1 MLTDDADVTVN
12 MVVGVVLPEPQQ
24 PRDPMS
30 YMITDGDFAM
40 GIQLVDPNQDYAKYG
55 PYRAVEGEAARTK
68 LRNPN
73 DNVCAT
79 VTTNSKNNPDQFKLT
94 FKPSEAWGS
103 AYCAI
108 DDGHKIVAQY
118 SDALK
123 LSKGLKFELYRYKS
137 TERYT
142 INYVEITVYQNS
154 DS

>member
-1 MLTDDADVTVN
+1 MIVMSASSNSVR
-12 MVVGVVLPEPQQ
+12 PE
-24 PRDPMS
+24 
-30 YMITDGDFAM
+30 G
-40 GIQLVDPNQDYAKYG
+40 
-55 PYRAVEGEAARTK
+55 
-68 LRNPN
+68 
-73 DNVCAT
+73 
-79 VTTNSKNNPDQFKLT
+79 SKPTLKIFY

-108 DDGHKIVAQY
+108 DDGHKIVAQF
-118 SDALK
+118 SDSLK

>member
-1 MLTDDADVTVN
+1 MTHN
-12 MVVGVVLPEPQQ
+12 VG
-24 PRDPMS
+24 
-30 YMITDGDFAM
+30 
-40 GIQLVDPNQDYAKYG
+40 
-55 PYRAVEGEAARTK
+55 
-68 LRNPN
+68 
-73 DNVCAT
+73 AT
-79 VTTNSKNNPDQFKLT
+79 VTTNSKNNPDQFQLT

-108 DDGHKIVAQY
+108 DDGHKIVAQF